1 MAREQL
7 TQTRQAAQVPRCGV
21 AFAIVVGAVGPCR
34 AVSARPAGRGRCPTQ
49 GASQAEAVRRGM
61 RAARH
66 RRRHVLQRHLPI
78 EGAPPAA
85 ARGLVMRVEQVLC
98 SCCET
103 VIGLVLL
110 DVATCAGCG
119 DELDEAAALDE
130 IAVRAAAG

>member
-1 MAREQL
+1 VGRRTVVRRALMAREQL
-7 TQTRQAAQVPRCGV
+7 TQRREPLRCPRCGV
-21 AFAIVVGAVGPCR
+21 AFAIVVGAVGPCEPCQLDLQ
-34 AVSARPAGRGRCPTQ
+34 AKARCPTR
-49 GASQAEAVRRGM
+49 GASRAEAVRRGM

-110 DVATCAGCG
+110 DRLPLEHERKRAS
-119 DELDEAAALDE
+119 
-130 IAVRAAAG
+130 RAAA